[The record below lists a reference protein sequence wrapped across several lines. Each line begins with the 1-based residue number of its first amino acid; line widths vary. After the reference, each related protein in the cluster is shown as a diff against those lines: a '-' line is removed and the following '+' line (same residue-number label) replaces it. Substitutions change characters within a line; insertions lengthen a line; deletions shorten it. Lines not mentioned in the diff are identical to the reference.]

1 MRRSK
6 HATLKGKGLGKIVDA
21 VHISERTPEVADR
34 AVPRHWEGDL
44 IASSGNS
51 YIATLVERHTRYI
64 MLVKVASSKTAAVID
79 ALIKQSEKLPEELY
93 KTLTWD
99 RGCEMSNHKAFT
111 LATHIQ
117 VYFCDPKSPW
127 QRGSNEN
134 TDRSLRQYFF
144 EGNGPKCSF
153 SAEIKSSCETTKRNA
168 YKSVRL

>member
-51 YIATLVERHTRYI
+51 YIATLVERHSRYI

-79 ALIKQSEKLPEELY
+79 ALIKQSKKLPEELY

-168 YKSVRL
+168 YKNVRL